1 MFCDM
6 GKFLQCSQRWHFNI
20 LLSFKVSINRGQKRD
35 VCRDIRS
42 GQYYLVGQSWQL
54 DQCTTCYCGKSGKAA
69 CAVQMCERDPK
80 CKDLLHDNSQ
90 CCPKCKDENGKQFTD
105 LLNWCYS
112 FSKIIICI
120 SICMNTSAIMDLHCK
135 WYLKFL

>member
-1 MFCDM
+1 M
-6 GKFLQCSQRWHFNI
+6 
-20 LLSFKVSINRGQKRD
+20 SINRGQKRD

-105 LLNWCYS
+105 LLNWCYP
-112 FSKIIICI
+112 FSKIMTCI
-120 SICMNTSAIMDLHCK
+120 SICMNTRQCNYGFTLQVIFEISLNILQAFRQVQFEII
-135 WYLKFL
+135 LKYQG